1 MYYAIHH
8 RLIYWVHLCSTH
20 CTSLPRVRITCQSSA
35 SLFPAPGLCRVPI
48 LPWSVQQAVCS
59 QLSCTLRC
67 FCQSRCILS
76 LNHKRSTTLIRS
88 KIVGKSRSSRKGGTP
103 AGGHGTRK
111 APGSTG
117 SHTGRQTEVL
127 LASFYRMEIQLG
139 QLRFPFATF
148 TSLQPSC
155 FITARQKD
163 DPDSPKLGSA
173 SERFPWTCSRTCSS
187 FLHQAL
193 SRHPLCPAALVWLQY
208 RSCRPR
214 GAHSLCGYKWQKEE
228 RIRQKC
234 KCLLR
239 ALVQFV
245 ILRTWGYG
253 RETAWRELAVLCYN
267 HTPTCFLADNG
278 QNAPSSAVITKTI

>member
-20 CTSLPRVRITCQSSA
+20 CTSLPRVRITRQSSA

-67 FCQSRCILS
+67 FSQSRCILS
-76 LNHKRSTTLIRS
+76 LNHKRSTTLIKS

-117 SHTGRQTEVL
+117 SHTGSQTEVL
-127 LASFYRMEIQLG
+127 LAPFYRMEIQLG

-155 FITARQKD
+155 FVNEAET
-163 DPDSPKLGSA
+163 
-173 SERFPWTCSRTCSS
+173 ERWSRLTQIRFNFREISMDMQQDVLLVATPGPLQTPAVPSS
-187 FLHQAL
+187 N
-193 SRHPLCPAALVWLQY
+193 RY
-208 RSCRPR
+208 RSCQPR

-234 KCLLR
+234 KCLLS

-245 ILRTWGYG
+245 ILKTWGYG
-253 RETAWRELAVLCYN
+253 REIARRELAVLCYN
-267 HTPTCFLADNG
+267 HTPTCFVSDNG
-278 QNAPSSAVITKTI
+278 QNAPSSAVITRTI